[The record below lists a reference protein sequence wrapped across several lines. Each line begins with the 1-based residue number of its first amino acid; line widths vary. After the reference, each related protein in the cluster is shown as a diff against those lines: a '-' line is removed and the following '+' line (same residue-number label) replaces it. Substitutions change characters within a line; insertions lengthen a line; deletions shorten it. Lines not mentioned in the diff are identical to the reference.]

1 MIPLIPYNGVLRPV
15 IMLVSIGLTFLVL
28 YKARY
33 RRCYKRLLFVACV
46 GYVGLL
52 LYATFLSRNVAQTYS
67 YRLEF
72 LGSAKRAFSVEGG
85 ILELFKGDFA
95 AIQLNELRS
104 LEAIAINLLLMVP
117 MGFLIP
123 MTVAVYGIEIKAWK
137 VILFGSALSITIEF
151 VQLFIRLGMFDI
163 DDWVFNTIG
172 VALGYLSYRRIF
184 NDNNISMIK

>member
-1 MIPLIPYNGVLRPV
+1 VIPLIPYNGVLRPV

-28 YKARY
+28 YKARH
-33 RRCYKRLLFVACV
+33 RRCYKRLLFVACI

-85 ILELFKGDFA
+85 VWELFKGDFA

-123 MTVAVYGIEIKAWK
+123 MTFAVYGIEIRAWQ
-137 VILFGSALSITIEF
+137 VILFGSVLSITIEF
-151 VQLFIRLGMFDI
+151 VQLITRLGMFDI

-184 NDNNISMIK
+184 DDNNISMIK